1 MLSFFYSCRFH
12 RWWVLNTRNVNFP
25 AFCGCES
32 ILGRKSK
39 NVIVSFLFPFIAF
52 HFAFISLSASFM
64 LHSFPFMLH
73 SLSLTSF
80 YIAFILHACP
90 FMFLSCSIQFL
101 SCCIC
106 FLSCS
111 IHLGFISFHFP
122 SLCIKHT
129 GLRKVICSNR
139 SSGYPP
145 KRLRFPPVSFSFC
158 YRFGDQC
165 RLPSSGFMN
174 MYRYTVYG
182 ISSLSFLFL
191 SFSGRWCIGS
201 AKGQGKPSQNER
213 PGVIILSQVA
223 YRVPS

>member
-1 MLSFFYSCRFH
+1 MGVKASL
-12 RWWVLNTRNVNFP
+12 V
-25 AFCGCES
+25 ES
-32 ILGRKSK
+32 QKK

-64 LHSFPFMLH
+64 LHSFSF
-73 SLSLTSF
+73 TSF

-101 SCCIC
+101 SCSIQFLLCCIC

-158 YRFGDQC
+158 YRFGGQC

-191 SFSGRWCIGS
+191 SFSGR
-201 AKGQGKPSQNER
+201 
-213 PGVIILSQVA
+213 
-223 YRVPS
+223 